1 MRSDPRALSADAE
14 LATRLAGAPLTGA
27 VHSVFARTINL
38 EVAGRLITLAVADVD
53 DAPATVR
60 VSASWW
66 AEAAPGDPLTV
77 GAGALAV
84 AGHTL
89 TFADASWWRP
99 QRAGWTPAGAAALAS
114 GVAALD
120 ALIPAA
126 PPAPTRFL
134 AAVHAALTTR
144 LDALAA
150 ALASGRP
157 DAVRAAADALVGLG
171 QGLTPSGDDALTGA
185 LLVATTPGSP
195 LARAVAPLTP
205 PDPWGRTSRIA
216 AEMLD
221 HAGRGRFRA
230 SLLALADALA
240 TGADAT
246 PPARAVA
253 AIGSSSGTDLLSGVR
268 AACGAVLAAQ
278 TPE

>member
-1 MRSDPRALSADAE
+1 MRPDPRALSADAE
-14 LATRLAGAPLTGA
+14 LASLLAGAPVAGT
-27 VHSVFARTINL
+27 VHSVFHRTINL
-38 EVAGRLITLAVADVD
+38 DVAGRLLTLAVAGVD

-60 VSASWW
+60 VAASWW
-66 AEAAPGDPLTV
+66 NDARSGDPVRV
-77 GAGALAV
+77 GADALTL
-84 AGHTL
+84 AGRTL
-89 TFADASWWRP
+89 DLAAASPWRP
-99 QRAGWTPAGAAALAS
+99 ERAAWTPAGAAALAS
-114 GVAALD
+114 GLAALD

-126 PPAPTRFL
+126 PPAPTPFL
-134 AAVHAALTTR
+134 AALDAAIITR

-157 DAVRAAADALVGLG
+157 DAVRAAADPLIGLG

-195 LARAVAPLTP
+195 LAWAVTPLTP
-205 PDPWGRTSRIA
+205 SDPWAGTSRIA

-230 SLLALADALA
+230 SLLSLADALA

-253 AIGSSSGTDLLSGVR
+253 AIGSSSGTDMLSGVR
-268 AACGAVLAAQ
+268 AASWAMREAQ